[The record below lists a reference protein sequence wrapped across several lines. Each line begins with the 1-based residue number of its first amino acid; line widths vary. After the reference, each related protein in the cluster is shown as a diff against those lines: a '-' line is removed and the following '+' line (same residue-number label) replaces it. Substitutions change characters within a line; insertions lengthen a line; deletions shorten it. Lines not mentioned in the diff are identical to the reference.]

1 MRPASSSTGRRAAAF
16 DASSSATKLVQDALA
31 VVPQTG
37 PVVVG
42 TAVGTALSAHAEILV
57 ALAAR
62 IDELSARAAAENAV
76 LRETLLQQT
85 WLLESW
91 CETADL
97 PWSEV
102 PAEARALIAALELA
116 ARTNGSAPAI
126 GAESLLASVLSAA
139 GGARSL
145 EPSAAVAAAAP
156 FLDGKLTAAPS
167 AMLFP
172 VATAL
177 ARWREGQPLSGWE
190 APAPAPDATV
200 DSEPA
205 IGWETPAGAE
215 TPPGAETP
223 AAAEPPLAADIASG
237 WDTPAPEAVGGWDA
251 PAGAQA
257 TGGTETAAVGTPRP
271 RPRSTRRRRPRTGRP
286 CSASRPTAKRSP

>member
-1 MRPASSSTGRRAAAF
+1 MRSASSSTGRRAAAF

-116 ARTNGSAPAI
+116 ARTDRK
-126 GAESLLASVLSAA
+126 SV
-139 GGARSL
+139 
-145 EPSAAVAAAAP
+145 V
-156 FLDGKLTAAPS
+156 
-167 AMLFP
+167 
-172 VATAL
+172 
-177 ARWREGQPLSGWE
+177 
-190 APAPAPDATV
+190 
-200 DSEPA
+200 
-205 IGWETPAGAE
+205 
-215 TPPGAETP
+215 
-223 AAAEPPLAADIASG
+223 
-237 WDTPAPEAVGGWDA
+237 
-251 PAGAQA
+251 
-257 TGGTETAAVGTPRP
+257 
-271 RPRSTRRRRPRTGRP
+271 
-286 CSASRPTAKRSP
+286 